1 MPTYITLIRYTTQ
14 GMQNIKDAPA
24 RLDAA
29 KQAAQELGVDVK
41 AYYLTM
47 GQYDAVTIIEAP
59 DDETVARIALTV
71 GSRGNVSTETLRAF
85 TEDEFR
91 RITSSLA

>member
-29 KQAAQELGVDVK
+29 RQAAQELGVDVK

-85 TEDEFR
+85 SEEEFR

>member
-85 TEDEFR
+85 TEEEFR